1 MFDGMNYMHV
11 NRKKRKRSVYQT
23 ENITIFQKEKC
34 LITFG

>member
-11 NRKKRKRSVYQT
+11 KRKKEKGQSIKL
-23 ENITIFQKEKC
+23 NIIIFQKEKC